1 MLRASLVFILT
12 LLVFVNKLFAVKT
25 DTLPLNVVSEGYH
38 LDAVVL
44 KQTSSTKKLP
54 VIIFLV
60 GSAGNSSHK
69 GNYKDFTEF
78 FFENTF
84 LKNGFAVVYFDKRG
98 VGKSEGKWY
107 ETTFEQR
114 ALDAKNVALA
124 IREFGF
130 VDTEKVFV
138 VGHSQGGWI
147 VQVALANYP
156 EIFAGGISMAGPVF
170 GVRKQLIND
179 YQSKFICKK
188 GFSENKAFRK
198 AEAKTNRSIFFSSVL
213 GRKGNLKQ
221 LNVIK
226 NFEPQ
231 PYLLSIRKPL
241 LLLFAENDELVNSK
255 WCIDDLKTIFPDGR
269 PAVMEVYEAIGQ
281 THSFIIAP
289 TCFKGERVTRF
300 YSEAT
305 RQKIYEWTIAVAGIT
320 SGISFHFQKNK

>member
-1 MLRASLVFILT
+1 MFRAPIVFFLT
-12 LLVFVNKLFAVKT
+12 LLVFVNQLFAVT
-25 DTLPLNVVSEGYH
+25 VDTIQLDVVSEGYH
-38 LDAVVL
+38 LDAVML
-44 KQTSSTKKLP
+44 KQTASNKKLP

-69 GNYKDFTEF
+69 TTYKDFTEF

-124 IREFGF
+124 IRQFDF
-130 VDTEKVFV
+130 VDQEKLFV

-147 VQVALANYP
+147 VQVAVANYP

-179 YQSKFICKK
+179 YQSKFICAK
-188 GFSENKAFRK
+188 GWSAPKAYRK
-198 AEAKTNRSIFFSSVL
+198 AKAKTNRNIFFSSVF
-213 GRKGNLKQ
+213 GKKGNLKQ
-221 LNVIK
+221 LTVIK
-226 NFEPQ
+226 KFEPR
-231 PYLLSIRKPL
+231 PYLVAVRKPL
-241 LLLFAENDELVNSK
+241 LLLFAENDALVNSK
-255 WCIDDLKTIFPDGR
+255 WCFNELKTIFPEGL
-269 PAVMEVYEAIGQ
+269 PSAINVHESKGE
-281 THSFIIAP
+281 THSFKIAP
-289 TCFKGERVTRF
+289 FCYKGERVTRY

-305 RQKIYEWTIAVAGIT
+305 QQKIYEWTNAVLGATSGIT
-320 SGISFHFQKNK
+320 SNAPENK